1 MAERL
6 RVDPAR
12 FDPAQLDPAVDVLRA
27 GGIVAYPT
35 DTLYGLAADPRNPDA
50 VARVFAVKGRP
61 DASALTLIAADLD
74 QAASAAAFS
83 RRASAL
89 AKTMWPGPLTIVA
102 TAKPGLASAALA
114 GGTTVGVRVPRDGVA
129 RGLAARFGFCIT
141 ATSANRSGQPPT
153 TDPQSVLDALPGLD
167 LIVDAGAA
175 PGGAPSTIV
184 DATTDVLRLIR
195 DGAVPW
201 DRVLKS
207 LQ

>member
-6 RVDPAR
+6 HVDPVR
-12 FDPAQLDPAVDVLRA
+12 FDPAELDRAVEVLRA
-27 GGIVAYPT
+27 GGVVAYPT

-61 DASALTLIAADLD
+61 ETSALTLIAADVE
-74 QAASAAAFS
+74 QANVAAAFTS
-83 RRASAL
+83 RASVL
-89 AKTMWPGPLTIVA
+89 AQTMWPGPLTIVA
-102 TAKPGLASAALA
+102 AAKPGLALTALA
-114 GGTTVGVRVPRDGVA
+114 GGTTVGVRVPRDAIA

-141 ATSANRSGQPPT
+141 ATSANRSGQPAT
-153 TDPQSVLDALPGLD
+153 ADPQTVLDALPGLD
-167 LIVDAGAA
+167 LIVDAGDA
-175 PGGAPSTIV
+175 PGGPPSTIV
-184 DATTDVLRLIR
+184 DATGDVLRLIR

>member
-12 FDPAQLDPAVDVLRA
+12 FDPAQLDSAVDVLRA

-61 DASALTLIAADLD
+61 DASALTLIAADID
-74 QAASAAAFS
+74 QAASAAVFS
-83 RRASAL
+83 GRASAL
-89 AKTMWPGPLTIVA
+89 AQTMWPGPLTIVA

-114 GGTTVGVRVPRDGVA
+114 GGTTVGVRVPRDAVA